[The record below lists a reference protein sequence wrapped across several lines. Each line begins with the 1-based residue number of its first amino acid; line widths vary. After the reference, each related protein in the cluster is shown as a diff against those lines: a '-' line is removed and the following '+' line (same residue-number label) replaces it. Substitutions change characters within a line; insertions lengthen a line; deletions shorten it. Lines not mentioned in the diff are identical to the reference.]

1 MKKYYIYQLGAQKEE
16 QWQFLLSTALKIADS
31 MTFNPIWPNWYLQ
44 DELNPFR
51 EQTFEKKDFNRIL
64 QQNKYI
70 NLKLDKKLKDFVAS
84 KPFDFWKNY
93 YLEDPTFVKGK
104 TEFIASKSRKE
115 QVFMLLSEKEREL
128 LIKRGFDVWFDISGE
143 ML

>member
-1 MKKYYIYQLGAQKEE
+1 MKKYYIYQLGKEKQS
-16 QWQFLLSTALKIADS
+16 QWEFLVFSALKIADS

-44 DELNPFR
+44 DELNQFR
-51 EQTFEKKDFNRIL
+51 DQTFEMKDFNRIF

-70 NLKLDKKLKDFVAS
+70 NMKMSQNLKNFVAE
-84 KPFDFWKNY
+84 KDFDFWKNY

-104 TEFIASKSRKE
+104 TEFIATKSRKE